1 MIDTSEKVAL
11 VTGASSGIGEA
22 IAKQLITDGLTVY
35 VAARRVDRM
44 KDLQDLG
51 AIALPMDITKE
62 DEVAAAVETIA
73 RNHGGV
79 DVLVN
84 NAGFALM
91 GAMEDTSMD
100 DARYQ
105 FEVNLFGLARLT
117 QLVLPSMRAKG
128 FGRIVNL
135 SSLAGR
141 LFMPLGS
148 WYYASKHALE
158 GWSDCLRLEL
168 RPFGIHVSIIEPG
181 AILTEFGDVSVGPMV
196 ERSGSGAYAE
206 ITNSKAAQMRKV
218 YMEGD
223 GSPPSVIAEVVSHAV
238 NAKNPRRRYAAG
250 KYAKLMLFIRRWGGD
265 GVYETFLSKVVEG
278 SPGRG

>member
-1 MIDTSEKVAL
+1 

-44 KDLQDLG
+44 KDLHDLG

-62 DEVAAAVETIA
+62 DEVTAAVETIA

-196 ERSGSGAYAE
+196 ERSGSGPYAE
-206 ITNSKAAQMRKV
+206 ITNGKAAQMRKV

-250 KYAKLMLFIRRWGGD
+250 KYAKLMLLIRRWGGD
-265 GVYETFLSKVVEG
+265 AVYETFLSKVVEG
-278 SPGRG
+278 A